1 MKVENWRNE
10 KTKCNNKRTKKV
22 KKNIENSEVKQIIDW
37 KLKNKT
43 TTNNKK
49 EKNENKKDI

>member
-1 MKVENWRNE
+1 MRKQNATIKEQ
-10 KTKCNNKRTKKV
+10 KKV